1 LVTSH
6 FILIEA
12 LRAIPSGRQ
21 ICGRWATEMNTS
33 AKDKCNCEGKLL
45 TGDENYYLTGSDS
58 VSIIPDKIGML

>member
-1 LVTSH
+1 M
-6 FILIEA
+6 
-12 LRAIPSGRQ
+12 PSGRQ